1 MISGGL
7 CPRGGSVVT
16 WDLLMPDHVLDL
28 ERVAEASAAIPEVFL
43 STPQY
48 RSEGLSR
55 LLGLDVLLKVETVNP
70 VGSAAGRGVEWW
82 FERHPEARRIVC
94 PSTGDFGEAMAY
106 AGRVRGV
113 EVGLFGPLSTDRL
126 KVDDLRRGG
135 TTVQL
140 DGRDR
145 AEAAVEA
152 RRYASVVDAEFIDGG
167 ADLEF
172 LEGSATLAAELGEE
186 AADTGAIFVPADT
199 EFLPVG
205 VGQWLHQRAPRTR
218 VVAVTVGT
226 GPTTVGAGDSSIDQ
240 RVHVQPD
247 AIRDAQRALSRHEGL
262 RVSAVG
268 AAPLAAAALAGPP
281 VRGMKVIV
289 VVGSRGLD

>member
-1 MISGGL
+1 M
-7 CPRGGSVVT
+7 CPPGSSVVT

-28 ERVAEASAAIPEVFL
+28 ERVAEASAAIPQVFL

-70 VGSAAGRGVEWW
+70 VGSAAGRGAEWW
-82 FERHPEARRIVC
+82 FECHPEAHRIVC
-94 PSTGDFGEAMAY
+94 PSAGDFGVAMAF
-106 AGRVRGV
+106 AGRTRGV
-113 EVGLFGPLSTDRL
+113 EVGLFGPLSADHL

-140 DGRDR
+140 DGRDCV
-145 AEAAVEA
+145 EAAVEA
-152 RRYASVVDAEFIDGG
+152 RRYASVVDAEFIDDG
-167 ADLEF
+167 AHIEF
-172 LEGSATLAAELGEE
+172 VEGSATIAAELGEE
-186 AADTGAIFVPADT
+186 VVDAGAIFVPADT

-218 VVAVTVGT
+218 VVAAAVGT
-226 GPTTVGAGDSSIDQ
+226 GPTTAGAGDSSIDQ
-240 RVHVQPD
+240 RVHVQLD
-247 AIRDAQRALSRHEGL
+247 AIREAQQALSRHEGL
-262 RVSAVG
+262 QVSAIG
-268 AAPLAAAALAGPP
+268 AAPLAAAAVAGPP
-281 VRGMKVIV
+281 IRGTKVIV